1 MQSHTYKVPFE
12 DYSAANGD
20 LLDGNLII
28 NATRYDWE
36 IVGAEV
42 FAGRNG
48 MVLVRIADHDLI
60 NQLRD
65 YYMGRPGWL
74 DNADLEHRAYFPS
87 TTTRPRLVPMWAE

>member
-1 MQSHTYKVPFE
+1 MQTHTYKIPFE

-28 NATRYDWE
+28 NGTRYDWE

-42 FAGRNG
+42 FAGRDG
-48 MVLVRIADHDLI
+48 MVLVRIADHELI

-65 YYMGRPGWL
+65 YFLSRPSWL
-74 DNADLEHRAYFPS
+74 EAADLEHRAYFPPS
-87 TTTRPRLVPMWAE
+87 PVRPRLIPAYLE